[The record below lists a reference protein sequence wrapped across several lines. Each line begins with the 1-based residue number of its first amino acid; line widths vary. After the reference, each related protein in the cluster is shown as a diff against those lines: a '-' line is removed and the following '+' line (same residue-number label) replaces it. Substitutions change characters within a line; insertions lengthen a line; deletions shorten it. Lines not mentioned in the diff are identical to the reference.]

1 MRQKH
6 NVVPTRK
13 LLDDGASE
21 GCNILHKGIVRWRYA
36 QRWQLRYKHGFE
48 ACVGKSGNECVVGRG
63 LVKRSMGNDEG
74 WFGRYS
80 VVNHMQVESA
90 YLEDCEESRSYSIV

>member
-1 MRQKH
+1 
-6 NVVPTRK
+6 
-13 LLDDGASE
+13 
-21 GCNILHKGIVRWRYA
+21 
-36 QRWQLRYKHGFE
+36 
-48 ACVGKSGNECVVGRG
+48 